1 MIVALQ
7 GLLPDI
13 VPGLGKVL
21 HERHQSSGLNGK
33 VSNRSK
39 SDIWS
44 DIRYIRSDVRH
55 DLICKGNDVRAGI
68 LAMIEAIQSVVQALG
83 RTVAFCLS
91 DRSVLHVI
99 EENR

>member
-33 VSNRSK
+33 VSNRRKPDKSDK
-39 SDIWS
+39 SDI
-44 DIRYIRSDVRH
+44 RSDGRH
-55 DLICKGNDVRAGI
+55 DLICKGNDVRACI

-99 EENR
+99 EETR